1 MLYGSA
7 IFLALALVA
16 AAFGLSGL
24 PTVAGTLAGF
34 WFSVFL
40 GLTLSA
46 LWRWYSD
53 HHHHR

>member
-1 MLYGSA
+1 MLYGFA

-16 AAFGLSGL
+16 AAFALSGL
-24 PTVAGTLAGF
+24 PAVADTLAWF

-46 LWRWYSD
+46 LWRWHND
-53 HHHHR
+53 HHHRR

>member
-16 AAFGLSGL
+16 AVFGLSGL
-24 PTVAGTLAGF
+24 PTVAGTLAWF

>member
-7 IFLALALVA
+7 IFLALALTA

-24 PTVAGTLAGF
+24 PSVAGTLAWF
-34 WFSVFL
+34 WSAVFL

-46 LWRWYSD
+46 LWRWHDD
-53 HHHHR
+53 HHHHH